1 MVCSHPILSWETLL
15 LIPGIWFP
23 HSDLYEAPGASPLLS
38 NKGDVELVSLELLP
52 RVCHHLIEGP
62 LQQVVSTDDEPENER
77 HSEWKQWYRGAEHC
91 SQSWALIITASLISF
106 QNDRESQ
113 DRFRQLD
120 TGFDTFKMLALKE
133 HLHAYHWTHPAVFEI
148 ILLLS
153 DIMCLR
159 LGGSLS

>member
-1 MVCSHPILSWETLL
+1 MVCSHPILSWETLP

-77 HSEWKQWYRGAEHC
+77 HSEWKQWHRALSTAVNREHSLLQLHSLATRMTGKAKTEVPSAWYWVWHIQNAATQRTHAC
-91 SQSWALIITASLISF
+91 SSLNTPNCIWNYS
-106 QNDRESQ
+106 SV
-113 DRFRQLD
+113 
-120 TGFDTFKMLALKE
+120 KW
-133 HLHAYHWTHPAVFEI
+133 YHM
-148 ILLLS
+148 S
-153 DIMCLR
+153 
-159 LGGSLS
+159 